1 MEINAI
7 SKTSDCFIEGTSI
20 MDDKLQELLDWMFF
34 RTLRSEAIEILTNQL
49 APVQRDAIIERLE
62 ELKKKKEA
70 EDENEQIR

>member
-1 MEINAI
+1 
-7 SKTSDCFIEGTSI
+7 

>member
-1 MEINAI
+1 
-7 SKTSDCFIEGTSI
+7 

-62 ELKKKKEA
+62 ELKKKKE
-70 EDENEQIR
+70 DEKNRTSD